1 MSIRPI
7 PGTVDRATV
16 TMPRAVLGLGLA
28 VIVVGVITAAPHAHS
43 VLDHAGGAM
52 LVFLITMAAGSLL
65 QVRLP
70 SGELIS
76 PVAQAIAIGMA
87 FGSQMA
93 GVGSLSYR
101 SEGVIVASAAGLIV
115 GTLLL
120 TAWTRRSQPS
130 ALVAAR
136 LVSVAVAAVLYRTV
150 PIFHGSTAL
159 ERYPEW
165 SSSRWRMTL
174 VMFAI
179 GLVAAAV
186 ELVLATAVT
195 TRERSFKQA
204 LIEGGVAA
212 GPVSLAV
219 VSTGIAI
226 ALGLA
231 PLGLLSIV
239 LMVCPLVLLRFT
251 ILQEASVRLTRRQ
264 TIAALSRLTEVA
276 GYTPPGHSHRVA
288 MLSVRVGRSLR
299 LPERDLVVLEDAAL
313 LHDIGQ
319 VYLSEP
325 IPGGATVEAAP
336 RDQDSIAS
344 EGADIVRRTKALDD
358 VAAVMEA
365 QATQFRL
372 VREHGDQVPLASRII
387 KVCNAYDDLTRGD
400 SARRSEAI
408 ERLYL
413 GLGYEYD
420 PEVLEALVGVVE
432 GISGRP
438 D

>member
-1 MSIRPI
+1 MTTTSN
-7 PGTVDRATV
+7 GFSRAGRLLT
-16 TMPRAVLGLGLA
+16 TPRAVIALGLVVA
-28 VIVVGVITAAPHAHS
+28 VIGVVVAAPHY
-43 VLDHAGGAM
+43 HAMAGHTGGAM
-52 LVFLITMAAGSLL
+52 LTFLIAMIIGSVL
-65 QVRLP
+65 QVRQP

-76 PVAQAIAIGMA
+76 PVAQAIAIGLA
-87 FGSQMA
+87 FGSEMS
-93 GVGSLSYR
+93 GVGSLTYR
-101 SEGVIVASAAGLIV
+101 VGGVIVITTVGFIV

-120 TAWTRRSQPS
+120 AAWTRRSQS
-130 ALVAAR
+130 WSLVAAR
-136 LVSVAVAAVLYRTV
+136 LVSVAVAAALYRAA
-150 PIFHGSTAL
+150 PIFHGATAL
-159 ERYPEW
+159 ERYAEW

-179 GLVAAAV
+179 GVVTAAV
-186 ELVLATAVT
+186 ELVLATAAVT
-195 TRERSFKQA
+195 GGRPFRQA
-204 LIEGGVAA
+204 LVEDGIAV

-251 ILQEASVRLTRRQ
+251 ILQQASVRATRRQ

-299 LPERDLVVLEDAAL
+299 LPERELVLLEDAAL

-336 RDQDSIAS
+336 MDQNSIAG

-365 QATQFRL
+365 QATQYRQ
-372 VREHGDQVPLASRII
+372 VRELGEQVPLASRII

-400 SARRSEAI
+400 ASRRSEAI

-420 PEVLEALVGVVE
+420 PEVLDALVGVVE
-432 GISGRP
+432 GISQP
-438 D
+438 HA